1 MIYLDNGATSFP
13 KPEDMVDSMV
23 DAMTRYCANP
33 GRSGHSMAV
42 KTAGEVSKVRQE
54 IARLIGTENP
64 ERIIFTK
71 NCTESLNLAM
81 KGILREGDHVVT
93 TSMEHNSV
101 MRPLEG
107 LKRKGVETTV
117 VKCVADGSLSMEDV
131 RKAIRPD
138 TKMIVMT
145 AASNVTGTKMP
156 IEETGRLALRHGIV
170 FLVDGAQ
177 GLGHMDIDVKRQHID
192 MLAAPGHK
200 GLLGPQGT
208 GLLYVREGLALK
220 PLNEGGTGSRSRD
233 MVQPLDFP
241 DGYEAGTLN
250 APGIIGLGVSVRML
264 NKIGIKV
271 VEAHEQKLTAL
282 LLQELC
288 DISPYDD
295 TRIDRKT
302 GNCADELV
310 TGDAYG
316 CGSQR
321 SDPGHDAAVIFYGP
335 ENPAGKVG
343 IAAFNIRGIDCEE
356 AAAILNDRYGIAV
369 RAGFHCSGMAH
380 DTIGTGS
387 TGCIRVCPGI
397 YNTERDIRLTVKA
410 VREIAQQVSAR
421 TVG

>member
-13 KPEDMVDSMV
+13 KPEDVVDSMV

-64 ERIIFTK
+64 GRIIFTK

-93 TSMEHNSV
+93 TSMEHNAV

-117 VKCVADGSLSMEDV
+117 VKCAADGSLSMEDV

-156 IEETGRLALRHGIV
+156 IEETGRLALRHGVI

-177 GLGHMDIDVKRQHID
+177 ALGHMELDVEKCHID

-200 GLLGPQGT
+200 GLLGPEGT
-208 GLLYVREGLALK
+208 GFLYVREGLALK
-220 PLNEGGTGSRSRD
+220 PMNEGGTGSHSKD
-233 MVQPLDFP
+233 LTQPVDFP
-241 DGYEAGTLN
+241 DGYEAGTVN
-250 APGIIGLGVSVRML
+250 APGLIGLGASVRLL
-264 NKIGIKV
+264 NKIGVKA
-271 VEAHEQKLTAL
+271 VEAHERKLIAVFQ
-282 LLQELC
+282 QELS
-288 DISPYDD
+288 DISCYDD
-295 TRIDRKT
+295 TRNDRKVET
-302 GNCADELV
+302 RTVETAA
-310 TGDAYG
+310 GDAYG
-316 CGSQR
+316 REKHSRDIRRC
-321 SDPGHDAAVIFYGP
+321 AAVFFYGP
-335 ENPAGKVG
+335 EDPAAKVG
-343 IAAFNIRGIDCEE
+343 IAALNIIGVDCEE

-380 DTIGTGS
+380 ETIGTAG
-387 TGCIRVCPGI
+387 TGCIRICPGI
-397 YNTERDIRLTVKA
+397 YSTEKDMHIA
-410 VREIAQQVSAR
+410 AGAIREIAELTAGR
-421 TVG
+421 G

>member
-13 KPEDMVDSMV
+13 KPGEMV
-23 DAMTRYCANP
+23 DAMAEAMTGYCANP

-42 KTAGEVSKVRQE
+42 KTAGEISKVRQE
-54 IARLIGTENP
+54 IARLIGTEKP

-71 NCTESLNLAM
+71 NCTESLNLAL
-81 KGILREGDHVVT
+81 KGLLREGDHVIT
-93 TSMEHNSV
+93 SSMEHNSM
-101 MRPLEG
+101 MRPMKSLE
-107 LKRKGVETTV
+107 RKGVRVSV
-117 VKCVADGSLSMEDV
+117 VGCAADGSLDPEDI
-131 RKAIRPD
+131 RRALRPD
-138 TKMIVMT
+138 TKLIAVT

-156 IEETGRLALRHGIV
+156 LEKIGRIAIRNGIV

-208 GLLYVREGLALK
+208 GLLYAREGLALK

-233 MVQPLDFP
+233 MAQPLDFP
-241 DGYEAGTLN
+241 EGYEAGTLN
-250 APGIIGLGVSVRML
+250 APGIIGLGASVRLL
-264 NKIGIKV
+264 NKIGIKA

-282 LLQELC
+282 LQQELY
-288 DISPYDD
+288 DISSYGD

-302 GNCADELV
+302 GDCADELV

-316 CGSQR
+316 CGRQS
-321 SDPGHDAAVIFYGP
+321 SDPRHDAAVIFYGP
-335 ENPAGKVG
+335 EDPAGKVG

-387 TGCIRVCPGI
+387 TGCIRVCPGV
-397 YNTERDIRLTVKA
+397 YNTERDIRMTAKA
-410 VREIAQQVSAR
+410 VRELAQQAVR
-421 TVG
+421 C